1 MSRHELGSIRRSAV
15 AALFG
20 PGSVIDFR
28 SGDAPVSAVA
38 SGLEEWDRNFQPPGL
53 LNEQSVYEV
62 RLQKKLGVKGFRLPP
77 VAPDSLKDDH
87 AKALVAVRFPNWLQC
102 PQCNRVGEARDWAD
116 DPGKAALYCPQC
128 RKASPGSSRGFVVPV
143 RFVMACES
151 GHLDEFPWHW
161 WVGHAEGCKRP
172 RFLNLNTEGPGLAGL
187 ILSCPVCKA
196 RHSMD
201 GVFSQETWNRFSDCR
216 GRKPWLPVGDDD
228 CRLKARALQRGASNL
243 YFPVVE
249 SALSIPPWS
258 DRLQEALGV
267 HWQHFV
273 RLDAPQ
279 RRSLMELL
287 GPSLQPVM
295 NELGLTEEQFLF
307 EIGSRVDSH
316 DGINTEDLRSEEHR
330 QFMTNLGDAAISND
344 FEMRPQPVPDSL
356 DGWFSHLVRAVRLR
370 EVRALVGFT
379 RIQPPR
385 GSASKDYAPISCTKL
400 DWLPAIEVR
409 GEGIFLEF
417 DADRLSRWESL
428 PAVVE
433 RVKGLEETYHRGL
446 RERGEEESNLKHL
459 LPRSVLVHTFAHAL
473 MRQLTLDCGYSST
486 SLRERLY
493 VDESM
498 AGLLI
503 YTATTDEDGTL
514 GGLQREGKP
523 SRIARTVQA
532 AVLAQVW
539 CSSDPLCIEG
549 LLNGSNEP
557 SLAACH
563 ACVLA
568 PETSCEMFNQL
579 LDRALLVGTPADS
592 SVGYFGPMF
601 LGAKCDVHPPPD
613 SEALVRV

>member
-77 VAPDSLKDDH
+77 VAPESLRDEH

-102 PQCNRVGEARDWAD
+102 PQCNRVAEAREWAD

-128 RKASPGSSRGFVVPV
+128 RQASPGARKGFVVPV

-151 GHLDEFPWHW
+151 GHIDEFPWHW
-161 WVGHAEGCKRP
+161 WVGHDEACRRP

-187 ILSCPVCKA
+187 ILSCPACKA
-196 RHSMD
+196 RRSMD

-216 GRKPWLPVGDDD
+216 GRKPWLPVVDDD
-228 CRLKARALQRGASNL
+228 CKLKARALQRGASNL

-258 DRLQEALGV
+258 DRLQDALGV

-273 RLDAPQ
+273 RLDAAK
-279 RRSLMELL
+279 RRSLVELL
-287 GPSLQPVM
+287 GDSLLPVM
-295 NELGLTEEQFLF
+295 DELGLTEDELLT
-307 EIGSRVDSH
+307 EVTNRIDSH
-316 DGINTEDLRSEEHR
+316 DSINIEDLRTEEHR
-330 QFMTNLGDAAISND
+330 QFISKMGDTAASAE
-344 FEMRPQPVPDSL
+344 FEMRPQAVPDEISP
-356 DGWFSHLVRAVRLR
+356 WFSHLVRAVRLR
-370 EVRALVGFT
+370 EVRALLGFT
-379 RIQPPR
+379 RVQPPR
-385 GSASKDYAPISCTKL
+385 GSAPKDYAPISCTKL

-417 DADRLSRWESL
+417 DEVRLSRWEKL
-428 PAVVE
+428 PAVIE
-433 RVKGLEETYHRGL
+433 RVKGLEEKYHRDL
-446 RERGEEESNLKHL
+446 RDRGEDDSCLNDL

-493 VDESM
+493 VDENM
-498 AGLLI
+498 AGVLI

-549 LLNGSNEP
+549 ILNGSNEP

-568 PETSCEMFNQL
+568 PETSCEMFNHL
-579 LDRALLVGTPADS
+579 LDRALLVGTPLDP
-592 SVGYFGPMF
+592 SVGYFEAM
-601 LGAKCDVHPPPD
+601 L
-613 SEALVRV
+613 SETK